1 MFLKFTSILSLI
13 FLIVVSCKNE
23 PKHTENTN
31 KNSDSTKINKDTLSE
46 KIDSPKKIEIL
57 NEKAEKTENHAKI
70 VEKYGEQWDFCSCV
84 IKNDSINNA
93 FEKNLTDKQS
103 EKLMKRWEFVENKCK
118 EFLTTPNTTPE
129 ERVEHELK
137 VTRCLKAAKRK

>member
-1 MFLKFTSILSLI
+1 MFLKFTPIFCLI

-23 PKHTENTN
+23 PKHVENTN
-31 KNSDSTKINKDTLSE
+31 KNSDSTKINKDTLSD
-46 KIDSPKKIEIL
+46 KVNSPKKIEII
-57 NEKAEKTENHAKI
+57 NEKTEKTENHAKI

-103 EKLMKRWEFVENKCK
+103 EKLMKRWEYVENKCK

-137 VTRCLKAAKRK
+137 VKRCLKTAKR